1 MEARIKEQRFAKRDL
16 DKTLDEK
23 ENYIK
28 AFQSAGY
35 FIGEVVNI

>member
-1 MEARIKEQRFAKRDL
+1 MRDL
-16 DKTLDEK
+16 QKVREEK

>member
-1 MEARIKEQRFAKRDL
+1 MRDL
-16 DKTLDEK
+16 EKKKDEK

-35 FIGEVVNI
+35 FIGEVANI